1 MKITKLR
8 INTYE
13 WIEKGREIVDSIDEL
28 SYHRNSD
35 ISEPSSVSNQ
45 PNQIESRELTVQ
57 LPKLQLP
64 EFHGDPHNWI
74 SFWQSFESSIDKQN
88 FS

>member
-28 SYHRNSD
+28 SYHRNLD
-35 ISEPSSVSNQ
+35 ISELSSVINQ

-57 LPKLQLP
+57 LPRLQLQ

-74 SFWQSFESSIDKQN
+74 SFWQF
-88 FS
+88 